1 VNLNPLYL
9 KNLHS
14 PQLKEYLEKLYR
26 QYNPSF
32 LSKDP
37 LEFVHRF
44 QDPRDQE
51 IVGLLASCLAYGN
64 VKQIRAS
71 VQKILAVLGEKPY
84 HYVITFNPELQGA
97 DFDQFVHRFTQGKD
111 IVCLVYLLR
120 QVLLKHGSLGNYFLQ
135 GYSAREKTIRSAL
148 TRFVEGLLRLPFP
161 GGYIRQNRISE
172 GIWYLLPSPASGSA
186 CKRLN
191 LFLRWMVR
199 RGDQLDLGLWVEV
212 SPRQLVVPLDVHVG
226 RIARNLGLTTRKTDD
241 WKTAEEITDRLR
253 MFDPEDPVKYDFA
266 LSHMG
271 ISGDLIG

>member
-1 VNLNPLYL
+1 MRS
-9 KNLHS
+9 H
-14 PQLKEYLEKLYR
+14 QLKEYLEKLYR

-32 LSKDP
+32 LSNDP

-84 HYVITFNPELQGA
+84 HYVITFNPKTQGT
-97 DFDQFVHRFTQGKD
+97 DFDNFVHRFTQGKD
-111 IVCLVYLLR
+111 IVCLVYLL
-120 QVLLKHGSLGNYFLQ
+120 QQILLRYGSLGNYFLQ
-135 GYSAREKTIRSAL
+135 GYNAQEKTIRSAL
-148 TRFVEGLLRLPFP
+148 IQFVEGLLKLPFP
-161 GGYIRQNRISE
+161 KGYTRQNRISE
-172 GIWYLLPSPASGSA
+172 GIWYLLPSPVGGSA

-226 RIARNLGLTTRKTDD
+226 RIARSLGLTTRKTDD

-253 MFDPEDPVKYDFA
+253 IFDPEDPVKYDFA

-271 ISGDLIG
+271 ISRGCLRR